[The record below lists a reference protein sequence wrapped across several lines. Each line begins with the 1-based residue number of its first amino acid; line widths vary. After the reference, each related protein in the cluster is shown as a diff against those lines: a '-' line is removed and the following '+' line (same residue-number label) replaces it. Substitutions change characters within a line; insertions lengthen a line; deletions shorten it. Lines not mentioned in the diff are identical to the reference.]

1 MVVAALQVI
10 ARAVMLQGGDW
21 RTRAR
26 FRKNGALASSPSQAR
41 RMAAALVGVFVFAAL
56 PLRGTCAEPAPDT
69 AAASAPDPLFDEPT
83 DETDRPGFPDPF
95 EPFNRASFGFNRR
108 FDRWVIDPATRV
120 YTAVVPGLVRRGVR
134 NALANLLSP
143 SIFVNDVLQLRPVDA
158 SVTLSRLVVNTT
170 LGSFGLIDAA
180 VMMGLDRHNADFGQT
195 LALLGVP
202 SGPFLMIPFVGP
214 TTLRD
219 GTGYLV
225 DVLFQPAT
233 WLLPATLLFTPEG
246 TLAMTGLREGSLGFT
261 RHEVHHE
268 ELKALERSS
277 VDYYAAL
284 RNAYFQDRTA
294 RIWARPP
301 WWRRPVEVA
310 SD

>member
-1 MVVAALQVI
+1 
-10 ARAVMLQGGDW
+10 ML
-21 RTRAR
+21 
-26 FRKNGALASSPSQAR
+26 ALALIVVTSAVHEVR
-41 RMAAALVGVFVFAAL
+41 AD
-56 PLRGTCAEPAPDT
+56 PAPAT
-69 AAASAPDPLFDEPT
+69 AEAPAPDPLFDEPT
-83 DETDRPGFPDPF
+83 ADTDRPGFPDPF
-95 EPFNRASFGFNRR
+95 ERVNRVSFGFNRR

-120 YTAVVPGLVRRGVR
+120 YTTVVPGLARQGIR

-180 VMMGLDRHNADFGQT
+180 AMMGLERHEADFGQT

-202 SGPFLMIPFVGP
+202 SGPFLMVPFAGP

-246 TLAMTGLREGSLGFT
+246 TLLTTGLREGGLGFT
-261 RHEVHHE
+261 TRETHAA

-310 SD
+310 SH